1 MSTGRAALDA
11 VLGTLQTAAFA
22 VLVLGPLAAGFV
34 VDVGPPTYTAEVVE
48 VVPGEVEAETT
59 DVEVFVYEDLAAGSQ
74 AAIDDLLG
82 AEDDRL
88 QRRTDA
94 PPAVLDPGERV
105 VQRDGYAVR
114 VAVERSTPLRPPAV
128 LAGLLGSSLTLLL
141 GAAAVERDLLE

>member
-34 VDVGPPTYTAEVVE
+34 VGVGPPTYTAEVVE
-48 VVPGEVEAETT
+48 VVPGEVEAT
-59 DVEVFVYEDLAAGSQ
+59 DTEVVAYGSLAADSR
-74 AAIDDLLG
+74 AVVDDLLG

-141 GAAAVERDLLE
+141 GAAAVERDLLG

>member
-1 MSTGRAALDA
+1 MSTGRAAVDA

-34 VDVGPPTYTAEVVE
+34 VGVGPPTYTAEVVE
-48 VVPGEVEAETT
+48 VVPGEVEVETT
-59 DVEVFVYEDLAAGSQ
+59 DMEVVAYADLAAESR
-74 AAIDDLLG
+74 AAVDDLLG

-114 VAVERSTPLRPPAV
+114 IAVERSTPLRPPAV

-141 GAAAVERDLLE
+141 GAAAVERDLLR

>member
-11 VLGTLQTAAFA
+11 VLGTLQLALFA

-34 VDVGPPTYTAEVVE
+34 VGVGPPTYTAEVVE
-48 VVPGEVEAETT
+48 VVPGEAETT
-59 DVEVFVYEDLAAGSQ
+59 DVETLAYADLDADSRAAV
-74 AAIDDLLG
+74 DDLLG
-82 AEDDRL
+82 AGNDRL
-88 QRRTDA
+88 QRQTDA

-114 VAVERSTPLRPPAV
+114 VTVERSTPLRPPAV

-141 GAAAVERDLLE
+141 GAAVVERDLLR